1 MNKLFTKIAALALG
15 AAMVVGVGVSVGS
28 KKVSSTEAL
37 ESTVTFTTS
46 STNKFGTVSSQGG
59 SKSGTLYFGTGTT
72 FPFDYTKTNS
82 YIKSGKSDYESYS
95 PSGWSG
101 YLQIGSGNAYDA
113 LEITSSAFASYTI
126 KSVSIFAAGANHN
139 YQVSV
144 GSYSSTATAL
154 PSSAPSS
161 ALTVSPN
168 VSGNLTI
175 SFTQNSSTSK
185 AFYLKSIAVVY
196 EENSEVTVDSI
207 IADLNNDAKAKTWK
221 KGEVLYPS
229 NLEVYVEYSDG
240 TDATITDGSGVKF
253 GPNADQTSA
262 TLSAGNNTITVNY
275 GGQTDTVTVFGK
287 APTGI
292 TVITSTGESTVNLN
306 AHNQASVSD
315 DLSFEV
321 SYNTTPSTTDYA
333 ATLSCST
340 AGWSKTADDGE
351 GNLTL
356 TFESNGTFN
365 FALTSDDDPETSVSL
380 TYVVEGIPASEYA
393 LYSGDMTDGKYLIT
407 VDNDALKNTISSNRG
422 DYDTVAPVDGKVST
436 PAPSIVWEIA
446 SSGDYWT
453 IYNAA
458 VQQYFASN
466 GTKNQAG
473 LVSDGSD
480 NKALWTIEE
489 SSEGVYHFTNKNN
502 SESSVNANLQK
513 NGTYGFA
520 CYAAYSDITLYKL
533 AEPAKKIVNTRLTTS
548 SGSITASVGANSWTV
563 TGFVFEVQYEN
574 ESTWNAVVPTYVVS
588 ESVPT
593 SYTDVGEYGVHF
605 KVTYQGTDYHAGT
618 SFTASVTANVTSL
631 KDFHDGTITLKTSR
645 NSLTDSD
652 YYLVRGTVVG
662 INGYQYYIQEGSYGL
677 LVFNES
683 NYHDT
688 YYSTIALGDYVYVYS
703 QVYKYYNLVETSS
716 RGIKQSVEKVG
727 TQTLPDAAEF
737 STVASFMAGN
747 QSVRASLYNT
757 AIDSTN
763 LATIAD
769 FSGSSTLDQQF
780 TAYDA
785 NSSSDTVTVFI
796 SKNVAA
802 DDKAAIVTKLQKI
815 TADDKVDFV
824 RTVVAYYNG
833 NQISLSSADQIIIH
847 TPAEDKLLSWG
858 TNYLF
863 IGNPDFDGDG
873 TGLCKT
879 NNYYKDAKI
888 QLFILEKEESGS
900 ITKLQSESEY
910 AELLD
915 RYTDWATACGDTK
928 PFVEDYNFLNPSM
941 IPSIIS
947 SESTATAIIII
958 VSVIGVSALGGFF
971 FLRKRK
977 EI

>member
-28 KKVSSTEAL
+28 KSNTSEAYAVEYTDVYVLDTTDKNNQTDNNNYGVTGTGTFGGIEWTFTGNGKINPWRIGGKKASSGDQPFYTGTAISDNIVRVIVEFGSGNIPTYNSFKMTVHNNAADCASGSNIVETHDNLSFGANETATIDLTNAQSGKFYRFVPNVSMTSTSNKYL
-37 ESTVTFTTS
+37 EVKTVTFQKVKSSGDSYSVTYLANGATGSVPVDGTAYTDSSNTVTVLGNVGGPNNDGSDPLIKTGYTFLGWTHGTNFYEAGDTFSISANVQLTAKWYLNDSISAKESSYEIYTS
-46 STNKFGTVSSQGG
+46 STLNLSNCVTAAGDGELSFTVPSANYLTYDSATTTITGDSSNTGGPLTITAYKGTASCTFTVSVVERPS
-59 SKSGTLYFGTGTT
+59 SGTFELFSGSIESGEYIIVSGSVAL
-72 FPFDYTKTNS
+72 KAALATNTN
-82 YIKSGKSDYESYS
+82 YIGYETVVISNDK
-95 PSGWSG
+95 
-101 YLQIGSGNAYDA
+101 IVN
-113 LEITSSAFASYTI
+113 
-126 KSVSIFAAGANHN
+126 
-139 YQVSV
+139 
-144 GSYSSTATAL
+144 
-154 PSSAPSS
+154 PSS
-161 ALTVSPN
+161 
-168 VSGNLTI
+168 
-175 SFTQNSSTSK
+175 
-185 AFYLKSIAVVY
+185 
-196 EENSEVTVDSI
+196 
-207 IADLNNDAKAKTWK
+207 DLIWK
-221 KGEVLYPS
+221 
-229 NLEVYVEYSDG
+229 VE
-240 TDATITDGSGVKF
+240 A
-253 GPNADQTSA
+253 
-262 TLSAGNNTITVNY
+262 
-275 GGQTDTVTVFGK
+275 
-287 APTGI
+287 
-292 TVITSTGESTVNLN
+292 
-306 AHNQASVSD
+306 
-315 DLSFEV
+315 
-321 SYNTTPSTTDYA
+321 
-333 ATLSCST
+333 
-340 AGWSKTADDGE
+340 
-351 GNLTL
+351 
-356 TFESNGTFN
+356 
-365 FALTSDDDPETSVSL
+365 
-380 TYVVEGIPASEYA
+380 
-393 LYSGDMTDGKYLIT
+393 
-407 VDNDALKNTISSNRG
+407 
-422 DYDTVAPVDGKVST
+422 
-436 PAPSIVWEIA
+436 
-446 SSGDYWT
+446 SGDYWT
-453 IYNAA
+453 LYNEQNTNYAA
-458 VQQYFASN
+458 STGAKNKGKVIASP
-466 GTKNQAG
+466 
-473 LVSDGSD
+473 VSDADVDKTLWTVSGSSTYEFV
-480 NKALWTIEE
+480 NKA
-489 SSEGVYHFTNKNN
+489 NDD
-502 SESSVNANLQK
+502 SSVNSNLRY
-513 NGTYGFA
+513 NPGYGFA
-520 CYAAYSDITLYKL
+520 CYSTSTGSSLSLYKL
-533 AEPAKKIVNTRLTTS
+533 AEPAKKIADTRLTTA
-548 SGSITASVGANSWTV
+548 SGSITASVGATKWTV
-563 TGFVFEVQYEN
+563 TGFVFEVQYEG

-716 RGIKQSVEKVG
+716 RGTKQSVEKVG